1 MKKSIFTLIKMKI
14 NQIFIL
20 NQNEKNKN
28 RVREII

>member
-20 NQNEKNKN
+20 NQNENKKNIYSKSK
-28 RVREII
+28 

>member
-20 NQNEKNKN
+20 NQNENNKN